1 MKSTRPLILPT
12 QDSHGFALIS
22 VLALV
27 SLAAL
32 SATAFLA
39 SARLEKT
46 AAMTTGDQ
54 TRLTLALDSGYHLAS
69 YVFTRADNT
78 WNWADFLVGEDAD
91 GVGYLY
97 HATPRTSTNSGEWT
111 NYALFSCATMSNIGL
126 TLFDPANWAASTF
139 KQGGFASDRLNSASQ
154 LCKMTNF
161 STTNV
166 TPSGPVTRIPLLF
179 SRTSPVVNWI
189 TNYVTNPS
197 TGLLSPTFR
206 FAYFTEDPSG
216 LIDVDR
222 MGGSTSR
229 DTGTNP
235 TEIALGEVGIT
246 NFGTFTNLRRL
257 FLTPGMIEDVL
268 RTNNVTNASVTNPW
282 RYLSSSLYSMNG
294 LKTDKPTR
302 TQGFLRIPTGLGY
315 NEADTN
321 NKFPAKYNINTNI
334 PLSVIAAAI
343 TNNLNNFGTIRSGA
357 MAPTAYISNI
367 AANIVDYIDTDST
380 PTSDNPNNPT
390 YLGIEN
396 IPWPNEIFD
405 QIVFKNSISSPPQ
418 LRIQLK
424 DMVEVWNMGD
434 KPIPSG
440 TSISIS
446 NNYDMKLTFTN
457 TALNVEFKTNLASM
471 QDVDNGNSTN
481 WTKYRTFTTT
491 NDIPPNGYAVLQ
503 ADKGVNGTL
512 HFSLG
517 ATLTNPAWYD
527 KAAIR
532 AAWFLYT
539 PSDDATTNMAYK
551 ARLGNGSSGQVI
563 QVTKD
568 GRATRYLAATNKLT
582 VQPATPNTYIFCNN
596 IGYASQANI
605 NNSTP
610 FHTGGDP
617 RAQLFLRGILYQQ
630 NYTNQY
636 ATPGGRNRTFY
647 WLPGG
652 RGTPKYPESEVN
664 PKMYWPDGGHATNT
678 DLGGDPTLATQSP
691 MTFSST
697 PATNNWVMKRN
708 DTGAMTNILELGN
721 IYDPMQWGDQAG
733 SGIAGQPGL
742 WTNLT
747 SSATNDSRFGGRNT
761 LRIGRPEFS
770 LFAWT
775 NLAGATVVATPNMM
789 ISSAALLDLFCT
801 TNQFDESGQIN
812 LNTAPAPVLRALA
825 GGIYLRSDPELK
837 DTLNPLI
844 PKTTHPIPPAMAE
857 AFAQGVMRFRAK
869 YPFYS
874 PSQLSF
880 IGTDPTW
887 PNTNN
892 WPANAVFGNTN
903 TITLSTAPGNTYGST
918 ASLNISEWNDQAAE
932 EWFSKIFKLSTT
944 YSRNFRVYVIAQKA
958 TNSAGVNIGVGP
970 VVRKYYNV
978 LTRQNSDAATDVPA
992 ASASTLNTFE
1002 SSY

>member
-532 AAWFLYT
+532 AAWCLYT
-539 PSDDATTNMAYK
+539 PSNDATTNMAYK
-551 ARLGNGSSGQVI
+551 ARLGSGSSGQVI

-761 LRIGRPEFS
+761 LRIGRPEFTR
-770 LFAWT
+770 FAWT
-775 NLAGATVVATPNMM
+775 NVSGQAQPNMQA
-789 ISSAALLDLFCT
+789 SAAALLDIFCAD
-801 TNQFDESGQIN
+801 TNTDANILGRFDDGNQIN
-812 LNTAPAPVLRALA
+812 LNTAPPLVLRALA
-825 GGIYLRSDPELK
+825 AGVILKSDSSMKPS
-837 DTLNPLI
+837 NNYSI
-844 PKTTHPIPPAMAE
+844 PTNAIN
-857 AFAQGVMRFRAK
+857 AFVTGVTNFRAK

-874 PSQLSF
+874 ASQLAF
-880 IGTDPTW
+880 IGTDAAW
-887 PNTNN
+887 PNTNT
-892 WPANAVFGNTN
+892 WPRGAVFSADVVKGTSSNF
-903 TITLSTAPGNTYGST
+903 
-918 ASLNISEWNDQAAE
+918 EWNDAAAE
-932 EWFSKIFKLSTT
+932 EWFSKIYALSKVQTRNYRIYVQAQLIRTRGTNTNVSALSFGTIARRYYDVLNQQNDANPPSCST
-944 YSRNFRVYVIAQKA
+944 YLL
-958 TNSAGVNIGVGP
+958 
-970 VVRKYYNV
+970 RKVDY
-978 LTRQNSDAATDVPA
+978 
-992 ASASTLNTFE
+992 
-1002 SSY
+1002 